1 MKDETQNG
9 TAYQECANKSGLAEF
24 GTGECGKADQG
35 CDNNIGGTECG
46 RDEPMFDPAYNVGGK
61 KIGIA
66 ECGKV
71 EPECGTCQTRN
82 NKKAGQTECGKMEPK
97 CGTCQTSNDKE
108 MGQTECGK
116 DEEPK
121 CSTDEKECGT
131 ANPECTILGTECGKH
146 GCGTARNETYIL
158 TDRQTTNTRYI
169 QSDKFIL
176 NRLSAKNEQ
185 FREEK
190 KLFRKNQLDRV

>member
-71 EPECGTCQTRN
+71 EPE
-82 NKKAGQTECGKMEPK
+82 

-176 NRLSAKNEQ
+176 NRLSAKNENFGQ
-185 FREEK
+185 IDPPNTPP
-190 KLFRKNQLDRV
+190 L